1 MSKKV
6 SNQVKAL
13 LALKIITTN
22 IMRPYIDEVAQLYKD
37 RRIVNIATAEA
48 ICKKLSSKGPKIQ
61 ESGIK
66 MLNDLKE
73 VGQKPTGHTKE
84 SVIKAVAKDSKILL
98 KLIAA
103 SGFDCDLTEL

>member
-6 SNQVKAL
+6 QNQVKAL

-22 IMRPYIDEVAQLYKD
+22 KMRPYIDEVAQLYKD

-48 ICKKLSSKGPKIQ
+48 ICKRLSSKGPKIQ

-73 VGQKPTGHTKE
+73 VGQKPTGHTAE
-84 SVIKAVAKDSKILL
+84 SIHKAVAKDTARIEKRHPTRV
-98 KLIAA
+98 KQ
-103 SGFDCDLTEL
+103 FQR